1 MHVEDGTYMFMHV
14 YLFSAEAANEWRYSS
29 TPTLC
34 LHGVNRYLMFV
45 GPCIIVV
52 TEE

>member
-14 YLFSAEAANEWRYSS
+14 YLFSAEVKNEWSNTS

-34 LHGVNRYLMFV
+34 LHGVDK
-45 GPCIIVV
+45 
-52 TEE
+52 